1 MGGRAR
7 FRRSD
12 DVVKKA
18 AGRCRSE
25 NAMCK
30 VTGGCLCGAVRYEL
44 NSAPKLSV
52 SCHCRDCQYV
62 SGGAPAH
69 ALIMRAEDVTITQG
83 QVKEYWTLSAKGN
96 RVARIFCEVCGTPLF
111 AKNEKHP
118 EFLPVKVGG
127 LDDPSQFRTQ
137 ANIWTQSAPPWHCLD
152 SAVPRFKEDPEIG
165 LTALFELTR
174 TSIVRLGRA
183 VGFFACGGKDR
194 ARGKTA

>member
-1 MGGRAR
+1 M
-7 FRRSD
+7 S
-12 DVVKKA
+12 
-18 AGRCRSE
+18 
-25 NAMCK
+25 K

-127 LDDPSQFRTQ
+127 LDDPSQLEHR
-137 ANIWTQSAPPWHCLD
+137 P
-152 SAVPRFKEDPEIG
+152 
-165 LTALFELTR
+165 
-174 TSIVRLGRA
+174 TSGPSLPRLGIVLTPLFRA
-183 VGFFACGGKDR
+183 SKRIQRSG
-194 ARGKTA
+194 